1 MTIQLTIIG
10 LGQIGASAGL
20 ALAGQGQLVRRVG
33 HDRDIRIAR
42 QAEKMGALD
51 KVEINLPNS
60 VRDSDLILLSLPVD
74 QIRETM
80 EIIAPD
86 LKEGA
91 VVMDTGPV
99 KEVVAQ
105 WAKELI
111 PPKRYYIGLTPV
123 INPAY
128 LHEVNSGVEAARA
141 DLFQQGLMA
150 IVAPPGANSE
160 ALKLAADLT
169 RLLGAAPLFSDPV
182 EVDGLMGATH
192 LLPQLM
198 AAALLNATTDQSG
211 WREARKFAGR
221 AYAEVTGPVVH
232 LGEAQT
238 LKAAILLNREN
249 VVRLLD
255 SAIAALLAIRTDLQ
269 AGDEAS
275 LDKRLKRARQGREK
289 WWKQRQTGEW
299 PNEEAPGLEMP
310 ENPGVMARL
319 FGSHWGQRR
328 PKKTDES

>member
-1 MTIQLTIIG
+1 MTVQITIIG
-10 LGQIGASAGL
+10 LGQIGTSAGL
-20 ALAGQGQLVRRVG
+20 ALAGQKELVRRIG

-51 KVEINLPNS
+51 RVEINLPNS
-60 VRDSDLILLSLPVD
+60 VRDSDLILLSLPAD
-74 QIRETM
+74 QIRETI

-91 VVMDTGPV
+91 VVMDTGPA
-99 KEVVAQ
+99 KEAVVQ
-105 WAKELI
+105 WVKELI
-111 PPKRYYIGLTPV
+111 PPQRHYVGLTPV

-128 LHEVNSGVEAARA
+128 LHQTETGVDAARE
-141 DLFQQGLMA
+141 DLFQHGLMA
-150 IVAPPGANSE
+150 IVAPVGTNSE

-169 RLLGAAPLFSDPV
+169 RLLGSTPLFSDPV

-198 AAALLNATTDQSG
+198 AAALLNATTDQPG

-221 AYAEVTGPVVH
+221 AYAEVSGPIVH
-232 LGEAQT
+232 LGEAST
-238 LKAAILLNREN
+238 LKAAVLMNREN
-249 VVRLLD
+249 IVRLLD
-255 SAIAALLAIRTDLQ
+255 SAVAALMALRNDIQ

-275 LDKRLKRARQGREK
+275 LDERLKRARKGRER
-289 WWKQRQTGEW
+289 WWKQRQAGDW

-310 ENPGVMARL
+310 ENTGMMARL
-319 FGSHWGQRR
+319 FGTAWGQRKSR
-328 PKKTDES
+328 KTEE